1 MATPYNDD
9 QTRTRGGRV
18 VCGGLRARER
28 KKNAISQDQT
38 GDQDSTQ
45 LNAQGLDSH
54 AKGNLSIGFLH
65 TVVL

>member
-45 LNAQGLDSH
+45 LNAQGLDSR
-54 AKGNLSIGFLH
+54 L
-65 TVVL
+65 TC